1 MGWGA
6 ERQKATKRLK
16 AARKALANAGKT
28 DCEGNDAAAL
38 EQAVRDAEVDL
49 HYTLYYPLAEPYI
62 SLWPKVPRRKT
73 KTKATEAEEA
83 EDQEDEVNGAAEDQR
98 DSRAEA
104 ELKRGP
110 KGDPAMRALV
120 EKAMQEGPA
129 ALEALKNDLPL
140 QGTETRPAGTKQ
152 KTRALKMPAERTA
165 KKMEKVQRNEQ
176 GLGSEQ
182 EEDDIVMESK
192 KRRKPDTDT
201 LKKAKIQGVEA
212 KNRRER
218 RAAMRQLEEEIAREE
233 EDSDGGFFESG
244 R

>member
-1 MGWGA
+1 
-6 ERQKATKRLK
+6 
-16 AARKALANAGKT
+16 
-28 DCEGNDAAAL
+28 
-38 EQAVRDAEVDL
+38 
-49 HYTLYYPLAEPYI
+49 
-62 SLWPKVPRRKT
+62 
-73 KTKATEAEEA
+73 
-83 EDQEDEVNGAAEDQR
+83 
-98 DSRAEA
+98 
-104 ELKRGP
+104 
-110 KGDPAMRALV
+110 MRALV

-140 QGTETRPAGTKQ
+140 QGTDIRPAGAKQ

-165 KKMEKVQRNEQ
+165 KKTEKVQRNEQ

-182 EEDDIVMESK
+182 EEDDVVMESK

-201 LKKAKIQGVEA
+201 LKKAKIQSVEA